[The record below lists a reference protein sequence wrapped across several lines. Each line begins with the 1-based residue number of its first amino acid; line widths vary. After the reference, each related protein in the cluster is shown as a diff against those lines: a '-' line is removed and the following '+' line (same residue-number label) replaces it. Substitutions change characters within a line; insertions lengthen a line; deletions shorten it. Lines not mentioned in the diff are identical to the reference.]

1 VRAKNVPLGIVA
13 LVFFLAFLWFVP
25 EFQKP
30 SEKPHERAKRLTIK
44 RVIATQMNASPL
56 SGSLS

>member
-1 VRAKNVPLGIVA
+1 MATGSFAVLFAA
-13 LVFFLAFLWFVP
+13 LLAVVF
-25 EFQKP
+25 EFGVGAHSQKP

-44 RVIATQMNASPL
+44 RVIATQINASPL

>member
-1 VRAKNVPLGIVA
+1 MMPTRRWA
-13 LVFFLAFLWFVP
+13 
-25 EFQKP
+25 QKP

>member
-1 VRAKNVPLGIVA
+1 VRRALGVTSA
-13 LVFFLAFLWFVP
+13 T
-25 EFQKP
+25 EKP
-30 SEKPHERAKRLTIK
+30 SEKPHERANRLTIK

>member
-1 VRAKNVPLGIVA
+1 MRLNLHATRC
-13 LVFFLAFLWFVP
+13 
-25 EFQKP
+25 QKP

-44 RVIATQMNASPL
+44 RVIATQINASPL

>member
-1 VRAKNVPLGIVA
+1 MFEEGKRGENYCK
-13 LVFFLAFLWFVP
+13 
-25 EFQKP
+25 KP